1 MKKVIYIFGSIE
13 IICGLLLLST
23 AAILK
28 EAFPLLGRL
37 AFQVAMKGGFS
48 PNDYTSSFFIVT
60 VLGIVFLV
68 LGGIQLFLALTGKI
82 KE

>member
-1 MKKVIYIFGSIE
+1 MKKVIYILGSIE

-28 EAFPLLGRL
+28 EVFPLLGRL
-37 AFQVAMKGGFS
+37 AFQVAMTGSFS
-48 PNDYTSSFFIVT
+48 PDNYSSSFFTVT
-60 VLGIVFLV
+60 VVGIVFLV
-68 LGGIQLFLALTGKI
+68 LGGIQLLLALSGKI

>member
-23 AAILK
+23 VAILK
-28 EAFPLLGRL
+28 EAFPLFGRL

-48 PNDYTSSFFIVT
+48 PDDYSSSFLTVT
-60 VLGIVFLV
+60 VVGIVLVV
-68 LGGIQLFLALTGKI
+68 LGGIQLLLALSGKI

>member
-1 MKKVIYIFGSIE
+1 MKKVIYILGNIE
-13 IICGLLLLST
+13 IICGLLLLSV

-28 EAFPLLGRL
+28 EIFPLLGRL

-48 PNDYTSSFFIVT
+48 PDDYSSSFFTVT
-60 VLGIVFLV
+60 ALGGVFLV
-68 LGGIQLFLALTGKI
+68 LGGIQLLLALSGKI

>member
-1 MKKVIYIFGSIE
+1 M
-13 IICGLLLLST
+13 
-23 AAILK
+23 
-28 EAFPLLGRL
+28 P

-48 PNDYTSSFFIVT
+48 PDDYSSSFFTVT

-68 LGGIQLFLALTGKI
+68 LGGIQLLLALSGKI

>member
-23 AAILK
+23 ASILK
-28 EAFPLLGRL
+28 ESFPLLGRV
-37 AFQVAMKGGFS
+37 AFQAAMKGSFS
-48 PNDYTSSFFIVT
+48 PEDYSSSFFTVT

-68 LGGIQLFLALTGKI
+68 LGGVQLLVALFGKI